1 MEMRYISLPTEET
14 ARRIELGAREGIASA
29 FQALM
34 KQPFRQLCR
43 LVYLAP
49 NTAVPTRTRV
59 LPACIAASKSA
70 LMPMDK
76 VSN

>member
-1 MEMRYISLPTEET
+1 MEMRFISLPTEET
-14 ARRIELGAREGIASA
+14 ARRIELGLREGIASA
-29 FQALM
+29 FQASMTQHLG
-34 KQPFRQLCR
+34 PLYR

-49 NTAVPTRTRV
+49 NTAVPTRTMV

>member
-1 MEMRYISLPTEET
+1 MATRFISLPMEET
-14 ARRIELGAREGIASA
+14 ARRIDLGTREGIASA
-29 FQALM
+29 FQASM
-34 KQPFRQLCR
+34 TQPLSQLCR

-49 NTAVPTRTRV
+49 NTAVPTRTMV

>member
-1 MEMRYISLPTEET
+1 MGTRYILQPTEET
-14 ARRIELGAREGIASA
+14 ARRIELGLREGIASA
-29 FQALM
+29 FQASM
-34 KQPFRQLCR
+34 TQPLGQLCR

-49 NTAVPTRTRV
+49 NTAVPTRTMV